1 MNGDNMQED
10 VQDVINKLTS
20 FEPSV
25 TILLPDHHLPHLSV
39 TSGLSVMP
47 GSTNTGTSVSS
58 SCDLS

>member
-25 TILLPDHHLPHLSV
+25 TILLPDIISLTYP
-39 TSGLSVMP
+39 
-47 GSTNTGTSVSS
+47 
-58 SCDLS
+58 